1 MKKLWTILL
10 TGMLVFTLV
19 ACDVLETDM
28 SETETTVSGDTQAQE
43 ETLETKPTAE
53 PTPEATEVPAESH
66 EITYNKTVTWTDS
79 IGSIWAQTIIEIINT
94 GSENLYLSSGS
105 YDLED
110 ANGALVSSRSMVSA
124 FPDVLAPEE
133 KGYLYEVTTLDEAPS
148 GDLVAISRENV
159 EKATVDLIRY
169 DTSDVQISGTDY
181 GDIKILG
188 RVENTTD
195 ETTSMVYIVA
205 ALYDAEGNPIAVEFT
220 ILSDELEPGD
230 KIGFEFQ
237 SFSLP
242 DSVTVDTIAG
252 YTIYAYPMQ
261 MQF

>member
-1 MKKLWTILL
+1 MKKLWTTLL
-10 TGMLVFTLV
+10 AGLLVCVVAACGLV
-19 ACDVLETDM
+19 ETDTTG
-28 SETETTVSGDTQAQE
+28 TETSASESSTATAEPAAEPTV
-43 ETLETKPTAE
+43 E
-53 PTPEATEVPAESH
+53 PTPEAPAVAH

-79 IGSIWAQTIIEIINT
+79 IDSVWEQTIIEITNT

-110 ANGALVSSRSMVSA
+110 ESGALVASRSMVSA
-124 FPDVLAPEE
+124 FPDVIAPGE
-133 KGYLYEVTTLDEAPS
+133 KGYMYEVTTLDEAPE
-148 GDLVAISRENV
+148 GELVALPRESV

-169 DTSDVQISGTDY
+169 ETSDVQISGTDY

-188 RVENTTD
+188 RVENTSD
-195 ETTSMVYIVA
+195 EASSMVYIVA
-205 ALYDAEGNPIAVEFT
+205 ALYDADGNPVAVEFT
-220 ILSDELEPGD
+220 ILSDELAPGD

-242 DSVTVDTIAG
+242 DTVTADMIAD